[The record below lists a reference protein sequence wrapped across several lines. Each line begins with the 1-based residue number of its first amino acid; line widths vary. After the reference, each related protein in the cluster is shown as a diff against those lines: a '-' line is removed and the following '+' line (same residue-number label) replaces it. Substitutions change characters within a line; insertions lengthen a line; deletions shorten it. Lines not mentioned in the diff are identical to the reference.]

1 MIKEFK
7 QFQERSR
14 KHYRKLLYQIKEDK
28 KFLSSDQAS
37 KEYVDILGKDRANS
51 QLNVTKNAVRTIL
64 NTYRERPYKWRV
76 IDIMTNQP
84 SDLYTMAG
92 NTFLSNP
99 DNMTAAT
106 EVLES
111 AISFGLGVFVVTN
124 DLGVDGQPE
133 PVMYSIQNLDNV
145 YLDPDI
151 TKTNGAD
158 ATEAAIV
165 ELKNKKWVEKN
176 YGIDISSIEEPD
188 VDISEDYDRKEYM
201 PLVTYYRKDANGV
214 TVYKMIGNDI
224 IEQIPLAMTYIPV
237 IPVFGEKCYDG
248 ERYTWSG
255 IVNQMRGIQRLI
267 NYGYS
272 NILVRLAVSPKN
284 QWLCDSESVEGN
296 ERFFKDSSK
305 TLNPLLIYNK
315 WSADGKRELEA
326 PQRISNEVPIGD
338 VGELFS
344 QSLQMVNNIIGIPAV
359 GLESETEKTAT
370 EVLTASKT
378 FQNNIRT
385 YIWNLRASLTV
396 AGMCLFELI
405 SGQTL
410 YGQVKI
416 DMVQGPDEALKQ
428 QEARVILQS
437 MQPLLTEPADQRKLL
452 LAMAK
457 VESDNEY
464 INNLVNML
472 QPVPTQQE
480 LQDQELINQADNE
493 IKQRDLQIA
502 QLSKELE
509 DTKRQME
516 LKSYALER
524 EIALQNMKH
533 QQEMEKMLLQ
543 HRLDGELTDKD
554 LMDMTAE
561 SEKNQME
568 IEREAMKLDG
578 ERMKSAAETVKAGN
592 DIKVS
597 EAKTKQ
603 SIAKMNENIAKMN
616 ARRSNV

>member
-14 KHYRKLLYQIKEDK
+14 KHYRKLLDQIKEDK

-37 KEYVDILGKDRANS
+37 KEDVDILGKDRANS

-92 NTFLSNP
+92 NTFLGNP

-480 LQDQELINQADNE
+480 LQDQDLINQANNE

-516 LKSYALER
+516 LKGYALDR
-524 EIALQNMKH
+524 EIALQNIKH

-554 LMDMTAE
+554 LVEMSAE

-568 IEREAMKLDG
+568 LEREAMKLDG
-578 ERMKSAAETVKAGN
+578 EKMKSAAETVKAGN

>member
-1 MIKEFK
+1 M
-7 QFQERSR
+7 
-14 KHYRKLLYQIKEDK
+14 
-28 KFLSSDQAS
+28 
-37 KEYVDILGKDRANS
+37 
-51 QLNVTKNAVRTIL
+51 
-64 NTYRERPYKWRV
+64 
-76 IDIMTNQP
+76 
-84 SDLYTMAG
+84 
-92 NTFLSNP
+92 
-99 DNMTAAT
+99 
-106 EVLES
+106 
-111 AISFGLGVFVVTN
+111 
-124 DLGVDGQPE
+124 
-133 PVMYSIQNLDNV
+133 
-145 YLDPDI
+145 
-151 TKTNGAD
+151 
-158 ATEAAIV
+158 
-165 ELKNKKWVEKN
+165 
-176 YGIDISSIEEPD
+176 
-188 VDISEDYDRKEYM
+188 
-201 PLVTYYRKDANGV
+201 
-214 TVYKMIGNDI
+214 
-224 IEQIPLAMTYIPV
+224 
-237 IPVFGEKCYDG
+237 
-248 ERYTWSG
+248 
-255 IVNQMRGIQRLI
+255 
-267 NYGYS
+267 
-272 NILVRLAVSPKN
+272 
-284 QWLCDSESVEGN
+284 
-296 ERFFKDSSK
+296 
-305 TLNPLLIYNK
+305 NPLLIYNK

-480 LQDQELINQADNE
+480 LQDQDLINQANNE

-516 LKSYALER
+516 LKGYALER
-524 EIALQNMKH
+524 EIALQNIKH

-554 LMDMTAE
+554 LMDMTVE

-568 IEREAMKLDG
+568 LEREAMKLDG